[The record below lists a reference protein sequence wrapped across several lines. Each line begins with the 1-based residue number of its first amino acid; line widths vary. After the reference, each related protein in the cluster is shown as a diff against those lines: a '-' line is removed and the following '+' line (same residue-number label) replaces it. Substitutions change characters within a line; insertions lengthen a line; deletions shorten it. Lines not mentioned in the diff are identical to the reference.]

1 MSEMLRTFGN
11 NAGKVWDI
19 LEELGPQVQT
29 KLVEKAQITDDEFY
43 GAIGWLAR
51 ENKVR
56 KDKRTYS
63 IGDTNLTSEIGS
75 NAGKVW
81 NVLKKRNDIDI
92 TTIARLSKIKKRD
105 CYSALGWLAR
115 ENKISAKIA
124 VRKK

>member
-19 LEELGPQVQT
+19 LEEFGPQVQT

-43 GAIGWLAR
+43 GAVGWLAR

-56 KDKRTYS
+56 KDKRTFS
-63 IGDTNLTSEIGS
+63 IGETNLTSEIGT

-81 NVLKKRNDIDI
+81 NILKKRNDIDI
-92 TTIARLSKIKKRD
+92 ATIARLSKVKKND